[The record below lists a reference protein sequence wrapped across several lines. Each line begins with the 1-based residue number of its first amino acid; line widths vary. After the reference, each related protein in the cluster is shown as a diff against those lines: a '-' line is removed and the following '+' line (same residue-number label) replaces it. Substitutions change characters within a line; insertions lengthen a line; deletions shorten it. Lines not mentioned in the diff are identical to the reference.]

1 VNQKIVREKDGQLKI
16 KYGVDRSVY
25 MADYYQKTKE
35 KRKENYNAQTQYLR
49 WIEVKKTMN
58 RLKKQIGTVNFDL
71 IMGEIGKL
79 EKYKH
84 EKF

>member
-1 VNQKIVREKDGQLKI
+1 MNQKIVREKDGQLKI
-16 KYGVDRSVY
+16 KYGVDRSAY
-25 MADYYQKTKE
+25 MADYYQKSKE

-49 WIEVKKTMN
+49 WIEVKKAMN

-71 IMGEIGKL
+71 IMGEIEKL

>member
-1 VNQKIVREKDGQLKI
+1 MNQKIVREKDGQLKI
-16 KYGVDRSVY
+16 KYGVDRSAY

>member
-1 VNQKIVREKDGQLKI
+1 MNQKIVREKDGQLKI
-16 KYGVDRSVY
+16 KYGVDRTAY

-71 IMGEIGKL
+71 IMGEIEKL